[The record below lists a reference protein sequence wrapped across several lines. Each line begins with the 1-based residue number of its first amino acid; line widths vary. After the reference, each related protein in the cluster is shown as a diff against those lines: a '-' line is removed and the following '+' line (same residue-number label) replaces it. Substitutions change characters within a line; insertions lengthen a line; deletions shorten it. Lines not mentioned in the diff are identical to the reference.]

1 MGHLSPDLKDYMNFK
16 EFLTKESV
24 IIAALP
30 LFGYV
35 VAIAYEY
42 GYAVYF
48 GYPLSLIVVDLRMTL
63 TSMIFG
69 VLYIYV
75 LLKVFDFISVM
86 SLAEGDFAKF
96 LRVMLPNYL
105 MAGVLVFASGF
116 SGPFFKLGI
125 SLSAIYTVIY
135 GVGVLIDAKKMG
147 VSAAVDKLAKEE
159 EPKPVVTKVRY
170 RGQVLINL
178 FNEYGFMVLIVLG
191 LVFGAGRLAATSK
204 NQFSS
209 FEIDNETYAIVA
221 IYADSVIGARL
232 KDATLT
238 EEFAVVS
245 KGNDAMTKVGLLNL
259 KKPKDKESVSP
270 VPIPY

>member
-1 MGHLSPDLKDYMNFK
+1 MGLSITGLMGCMNFK

-24 IIAALP
+24 IVAVLP
-30 LFGYV
+30 VFGYV

-42 GYAVYF
+42 GYAIYF

-75 LLKVFDFISVM
+75 LLKIFDSISVM
-86 SLAEGDFAKF
+86 SLAEGNFAKF

-105 MAGVLVFASGF
+105 IAGVLVFASGF

-125 SLSAIYTVIY
+125 SLGVIYTLIY
-135 GVGVLIDAKKMG
+135 GVGVLVDAKKMG
-147 VSAAVDKLAKEE
+147 ISAAVDKLAKEE

-232 KDATLT
+232 KDATLVD
-238 EEFAVVS
+238 EFAIVS

-259 KKPKDKESVSP
+259 KEPKVKESISP